1 MTETSTAPPGLGRL
15 NKDHPRYKWVA
26 LSNTTLGMTMATINA
41 SIVLI
46 SLPAIFRG
54 IGLDPLNPANVSYL
68 LWMLLGF
75 LLVTAVLVVTF
86 GRLGDLYGRVRIY
99 NLGFLVFA
107 LSSIALSLVPWQ
119 GEAGALWL
127 IGFRAVQAV
136 GAAMLMANSTAIL
149 TDAFPVHQR
158 GTALGINQVAAI
170 AGSFLGLVVGGV
182 LSEWHWRAVFW
193 VSVPFGVV
201 GAIWAYVSLHEVGAR
216 HKGKLDIPG
225 NLAFAFGLGL
235 VLCAVTYGMQ
245 PYGGHTMGWTNPW
258 VVASIVAGVV
268 LLGVFALIES
278 RADDPMFRL
287 SLFRIRAFT
296 LGNLAGLLAS
306 MSRGGLQFILIIWL
320 QGIWLPRRGY
330 SYESTPLWA
339 SIFLLPL
346 TIGFL
351 TAGPLSGFLSDRYG
365 ARRFA
370 VGGALV
376 SALSFLGL
384 MVLPVDFAYPAFAL
398 LTFLNGVGSGMFSSP
413 NATVVMNS
421 VPAAERGVASGMRM
435 TFFNSGSALS
445 IGVFFSLMVVGLAA
459 TLPATLSTGLVAQG
473 VPGGVA
479 DGLAGLPPVGILFA
493 AFLGINPIAAL
504 LGPTGVLSSL
514 PAANVAALTGNDF
527 FPSLISD
534 PFHQGLV
541 LVFAIAALMMVVAAV
556 ASWYAGKRPTDELS
570 RPHSGERLGEEPDT
584 YALVEG
590 EPANDDTGPLAHVL
604 GFPTAPRD
612 AS

>member
-1 MTETSTAPPGLGRL
+1 MTETSAASAGPGRL
-15 NKDHPRYKWVA
+15 HRDHPRYKWVA
-26 LSNTTLGMTMATINA
+26 LSNTTLGMTMATINS

-54 IGLDPLNPANVSYL
+54 IGLNPLDPANVSYL

-86 GRLGDLYGRVRIY
+86 GRLGDIYGRVRIY
-99 NLGFLVFA
+99 NLGFFVFA

-136 GAAMLMANSTAIL
+136 GAAMLMANATAIL

-170 AGSFLGLVVGGV
+170 AGSFLGLVIGGV

-201 GAIWAYVSLHEVGAR
+201 GAVWSYVSLHEVGTR
-216 HKGKLDIPG
+216 HHGKLDVPG
-225 NLAFAFGLGL
+225 NIAFALGLGL
-235 VLCAVTYGMQ
+235 LLTGVTYGMQ
-245 PYGGHTMGWTNPW
+245 PYGGQTMGWTNPSVMAAL
-258 VVASIVAGVV
+258 VVGLA

-278 RADDPMFRL
+278 RSPDPMFRL

-370 VGGALV
+370 VGGALIT
-376 SALSFLGL
+376 ALSFLGL
-384 MVLPVDFAYPAFAL
+384 MVLPVDFAYPAFAF
-398 LTFLNGVGSGMFSSP
+398 LTFLNGIGSGMFSSP
-413 NATVVMNS
+413 NASVVMNS

-459 TLPATLSTGLVAQG
+459 TLPATLSSGLVAQG
-473 VPGGVA
+473 VPSGVA
-479 DGLAGLPPVGILFA
+479 DGLASLPPVGILFA

-504 LGPTGVLSSL
+504 LAPTGVLASL
-514 PAANVAALTGNDF
+514 PAANVKALTGNDF

-541 LVFAIAALMMVVAAV
+541 LVFAIAAAMMVVAAV
-556 ASWYAGKRPTDELS
+556 ASWYAGRRPTDELS
-570 RPHSGERLGEEPDT
+570 RPLSGERLGEEPDT
-584 YALVEG
+584 YGLVEG
-590 EPANDDTGPLAHVL
+590 EDADDAAGPLAHAL
-604 GFPTAPRD
+604 GFPSPPREG
-612 AS
+612 S